1 MNSFSGSFCYGI
13 SAVLE
18 SFKLILL
25 YIYQKLN
32 MSYTI
37 ENREKP
43 KDIFWEKGVSMEGIS
58 MVVVWLVLLLVSVI
72 AEMATTALVSIW
84 FVFGCLVAAVMAQI
98 GVPII
103 AQVIAFVV
111 VSLLVLAVIRPI
123 AKEHFG
129 SKTVET
135 NAGSLVG
142 KKARVTSDIDN
153 QLGTGQVNVEGMD
166 WSARSTFD
174 EARIFAGETV
184 IIRAIDGV
192 KLVVEKISQN

>member
-1 MNSFSGSFCYGI
+1 MCTR
-13 SAVLE
+13 LE
-18 SFKLILL
+18 DDKLHLL
-25 YIYQKLN
+25 YIYQRLCLV
-32 MSYTI
+32 YTI

-43 KDIFWEKGVSMEGIS
+43 KDIFGEKGVSMENY

-84 FVFGCLVAAVMAQI
+84 FVFGCLVAAVLAQI
-98 GVPII
+98 GVPI
-103 AQVIAFVV
+103 AVQVIAFVI
-111 VSLLVLAVIRPI
+111 VSLLVLAAIRPI

-142 KKARVTSDIDN
+142 KKARVTGDIDN
-153 QLGTGQVNVEGMD
+153 QLGSGQVNVEGMD

-174 EARIFAGETV
+174 EVRILAGETV
-184 IIRAIDGV
+184 IIKAIDGV
-192 KLVVEKISQN
+192 KLVVEKTGSN